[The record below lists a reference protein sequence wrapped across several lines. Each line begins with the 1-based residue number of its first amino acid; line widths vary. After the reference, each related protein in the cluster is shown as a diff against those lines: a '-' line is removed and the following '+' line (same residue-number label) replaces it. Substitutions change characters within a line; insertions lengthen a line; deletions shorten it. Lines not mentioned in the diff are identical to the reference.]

1 MWTKLWQ
8 CQTKVGVICNLPKNW
23 KLTQRFLDLPFL
35 NMELFS
41 YLSNSLTS
49 QWIMFVAV
57 ILSKTMFVA
66 VSMWLWD
73 CVNCVFRYLHFFFF
87 FSIQMIVSLC
97 VWICVI
103 YTNNLWLCLEWH
115 FCYYYLGPKI
125 KSLELWNLG
134 IVVLFGSTKGL
145 FKCFFFFHIN
155 CFWVILRTQV
165 FSSLANM
172 KNYDWSNIT
181 FTGSTIDTTF
191 IIH

>member
-1 MWTKLWQ
+1 MDNV
-8 CQTKVGVICNLPKNW
+8 CGCDIIKNNVCGCEYVVMR
-23 KLTQRFLDLPFL
+23 LRQLC
-35 NMELFS
+35 
-41 YLSNSLTS
+41 
-49 QWIMFVAV
+49 
-57 ILSKTMFVA
+57 
-66 VSMWLWD
+66 VS
-73 CVNCVFRYLHFFFF
+73 VFAFFFF